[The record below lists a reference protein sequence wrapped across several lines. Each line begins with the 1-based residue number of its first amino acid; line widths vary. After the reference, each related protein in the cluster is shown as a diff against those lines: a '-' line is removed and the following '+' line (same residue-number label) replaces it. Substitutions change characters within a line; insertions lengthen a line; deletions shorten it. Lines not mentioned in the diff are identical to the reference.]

1 MLLVIRSIIR
11 YNADISNIYYNNKNK
26 KQNKNKN
33 KNKNMSKNKNKIK
46 S

>member
-1 MLLVIRSIIR
+1 MLLVIKSIIQ
-11 YNADISNIYYNNKNK
+11 YNADISNIYYNRKNK
-26 KQNKNKN
+26 KQNKN